1 MYGKFGDITRYLRTP
16 HSLPNLV
23 TSGQKNKIKKRP
35 KYLESGS
42 QNAKSIQW
50 IPFLLLSRILKILCI
65 SSSNISVSVFV
76 ATYVIFFY
84 QISFQISHFFEKKL
98 CLTFFKGNVVH
109 RGRAGK
115 LQWTL
120 LDLGIPL
127 SPISCIQHSSLGVPA
142 LIVGVGC
149 WADILIGVWV
159 GRRGGTDL
167 LSISRVLWVR
177 GVGDGRQRG
186 G

>member
-76 ATYVIFFY
+76 ATYVISFFIKSVFKY
-84 QISFQISHFFEKKL
+84 HFFLKKTMSHL
-98 CLTFFKGNVVH
+98 
-109 RGRAGK
+109 
-115 LQWTL
+115 LQ
-120 LDLGIPL
+120 
-127 SPISCIQHSSLGVPA
+127 
-142 LIVGVGC
+142 
-149 WADILIGVWV
+149 
-159 GRRGGTDL
+159 R
-167 LSISRVLWVR
+167 
-177 GVGDGRQRG
+177 
-186 G
+186 

>member
-84 QISFQISHFFEKKL
+84 QISFQISLFFEKNYVSPSSKVMWCIEAEL
-98 CLTFFKGNVVH
+98 VNSNGH
-109 RGRAGK
+109 S
-115 LQWTL
+115 WI
-120 LDLGIPL
+120 LGSL
-127 SPISCIQHSSLGVPA
+127 SPPFPVSSTLPWGSQP
-142 LIVGVGC
+142 
-149 WADILIGVWV
+149 
-159 GRRGGTDL
+159 
-167 LSISRVLWVR
+167 S
-177 GVGDGRQRG
+177 
-186 G
+186 